1 MPENLLKEA
10 PNAYRAPVP
19 VVIEDAIPANQADP
33 PIDFE
38 AAALKLW
45 AGRKIILLAGIAA
58 MLLAAILAFLIPPS
72 FVSVVSF
79 LPPSSSSSSNANA
92 LMGQLSLLSGL
103 GGGSGLFGGA
113 KTPGDLYVGILKSHS
128 IASELVKRFDLQR
141 VYKVK
146 KESKAEKLLAA
157 HSTFDVGL
165 KDSIVT
171 IAVTDTSPARA
182 RDMANAYFDALRE
195 TNSRLALSEASQ
207 RRLFF
212 GQQLAKEKDD
222 LADAEVDLK
231 RTEEQSGLIAPAGQ
245 TASEIQTIAQ
255 TRAEISVREVELS
268 ALRQSATDQNPEV
281 IRLQSEIANLQ
292 GQLARLQSGSGQGA
306 GAIPTSKVPAL
317 ALEYVRKEREV
328 KYHEA
333 LFEML
338 ARQYEAARLDEA
350 HEAPLL
356 QILDPAD
363 YPDSKS
369 GPPRM
374 LIALGGLLLGLF
386 AGCVGVLVR
395 DRLSALGAVENRS
408 AL

>member
-1 MPENLLKEA
+1 MARQSTYRVDFVEAEESAICPPNHEESPVLLLSLLSILA
-10 PNAYRAPVP
+10 RS
-19 VVIEDAIPANQADP
+19 
-33 PIDFE
+33 
-38 AAALKLW
+38 
-45 AGRKIILLAGIAA
+45 RRTLLAFTSAGLIIGVIIAV
-58 MLLAAILAFLIPPS
+58 LLPARYTSTA
-72 FVSVVSF
+72 SF
-79 LPPSSSSSSNANA
+79 LPPGANNSSGAA
-92 LMGQLSLLSGL
+92 VLAGQLSQLSGL
-103 GGGSGLFGGA
+103 GGGAAGLLGGA
-113 KTPGDLYVGILKSHS
+113 KTPGDLYVGILKSRS
-128 IASELVKRFDLQR
+128 IASELVKRFDLQH

-146 KESKAEKLLAA
+146 KESRAEKLLAD

-171 IAVTDTSPARA
+171 IAVTDSSQTRA
-182 RDMANAYFDALRE
+182 RDMANAYIDALRE

-231 RTEEQSGLIAPAGQ
+231 RTEEESGLIAPAGQ

-268 ALRQSATDQNPEV
+268 ALRQSATEQNPEV

-292 GQLARLQSGSGQGA
+292 GQLARMQSGSGQHA
-306 GAIPTSKVPAL
+306 GTAIPTSKVPAL

-338 ARQYEAARLDEA
+338 ARQYESARLDEA

-374 LIALGGLLLGLF
+374 LIALGGLLLGLL
-386 AGCVGVLVR
+386 AGCVRVLLR
-395 DRLSALGAVENRS
+395 DRLSVS
-408 AL
+408 S

>member
-45 AGRKIILLAGIAA
+45 AGRKIILLAGVAA

-195 TNSRLALSEASQ
+195 TNSRLAL
-207 RRLFF
+207 
-212 GQQLAKEKDD
+212 
-222 LADAEVDLK
+222 
-231 RTEEQSGLIAPAGQ
+231 
-245 TASEIQTIAQ
+245 
-255 TRAEISVREVELS
+255 
-268 ALRQSATDQNPEV
+268 
-281 IRLQSEIANLQ
+281 
-292 GQLARLQSGSGQGA
+292 
-306 GAIPTSKVPAL
+306 
-317 ALEYVRKEREV
+317 V
-328 KYHEA
+328 K
-333 LFEML
+333 L
-338 ARQYEAARLDEA
+338 
-350 HEAPLL
+350 
-356 QILDPAD
+356 
-363 YPDSKS
+363 
-369 GPPRM
+369 
-374 LIALGGLLLGLF
+374 
-386 AGCVGVLVR
+386 
-395 DRLSALGAVENRS
+395 RS
-408 AL
+408 AACSSASNSPRRRTILPTQRLTSNALKSNPV

>member
-1 MPENLLKEA
+1 MTRQST
-10 PNAYRAPVP
+10 YRAEFVESEKST
-19 VVIEDAIPANQADP
+19 IYP
-33 PIDFE
+33 PDQ
-38 AAALKLW
+38 
-45 AGRKIILLAGIAA
+45 GPSPILLLS
-58 MLLAAILAFLIPPS
+58 LLSILARSRRTLLLFTSAGLIIAVIIALLLPVHYTS
-72 FVSVVSF
+72 TASF
-79 LPPSSSSSSNANA
+79 LPPGANSSSGAA
-92 LMGQLSLLSGL
+92 VLAGQLSQLSGL
-103 GGGSGLFGGA
+103 GGGAGLLGAA
-113 KTPGDLYVGILKSHS
+113 KTPGDLYIGILKSRS
-128 IASELVKRFDLQR
+128 IASQLVKRFDLQH

-146 KESKAEKLLAA
+146 KESQAEKLLAS
-157 HSTFDVGL
+157 HSTFDVGV

-171 IAVTDTSPARA
+171 IAVTDTSPSRA
-182 RDMANAYFDALRE
+182 RDMANAYLDALRE

-222 LADAEVDLK
+222 LEDAEVDLK

-245 TASEIQTIAQ
+245 TASEIETIAQ
-255 TRAEISVREVELS
+255 TRAEISVRQVELS

-281 IRLQSEIANLQ
+281 IRLQSEIADLQ

-306 GAIPTSKVPAL
+306 GTAIPTSKVPAL

-338 ARQYEAARLDEA
+338 ARQYESARLDEA

-374 LIALGGLLLGLF
+374 LIALGGLLFGLF
-386 AGCVGVLVR
+386 AGCVWVLLR
-395 DRLSALGAVENRS
+395 DRLSQSSVN
-408 AL
+408 

>member
-1 MPENLLKEA
+1 MRREDNLEHGVDERNSVEEEEPSIDLGALIRTLLNGRKTILA
-10 PNAYRAPVP
+10 VALIAG
-19 VVIEDAIPANQADP
+19 VIAVIVAFLLPSQFTSTASFIPPSTNSNSGA
-33 PIDFE
+33 
-38 AAALKLW
+38 AAAL
-45 AGRKIILLAGIAA
+45 
-58 MLLAAILAFLIPPS
+58 
-72 FVSVVSF
+72 V
-79 LPPSSSSSSNANA
+79 
-92 LMGQLSLLSGL
+92 GQLSQLSGA
-103 GGGSGLFGGA
+103 GAGAGLFGAA
-113 KTPGDLYVGILKSHS
+113 KTPGDLYVGILKSRS

-141 VYKVK
+141 IYKVK
-146 KESKAEKLLAA
+146 KESQAEKLLAK
-157 HSTFDVGL
+157 HSTFDVGI

-171 IAVTDTSPARA
+171 IAVTDASRTRA
-182 RDMANAYFDALRE
+182 RDIANAYIDALRE

-255 TRAEISVREVELS
+255 TRAEVSVREVELS

-292 GQLARLQSGSGQGA
+292 GQLARMHSGSGQGA
-306 GAIPTSKVPAL
+306 GTAIPTSKVPAL
-317 ALEYVRKEREV
+317 ALDYVRKEREV

-338 ARQYEAARLDEA
+338 ARQYESARLDEA

-374 LIALGGLLLGLF
+374 LIALGGLLLGLL
-386 AGCVGVLVR
+386 AGCAWVLLRGRPSV
-395 DRLSALGAVENRS
+395 SS
-408 AL
+408 